1 MAGFFNLWSKT
12 AASNSNSDSTINWAE
27 GQLPSTVNGSARA
40 EMAALASFRDDI
52 NGSLT
57 TAGSSNAYTITT
69 NIAFTAYATG
79 LMVAFKAN
87 HVNTGAATLNVN
99 SIGAKALRTQDDAA
113 LQPGQIANNGQYFAK
128 YDAAANGSAGAWL
141 LQNPSVPLMEL
152 PRLLVSGSV
161 SDAAALEIVL
171 TSYTAYRGL
180 LVRLINFVPATDA
193 ANLGLRVSTNAGASY
208 NAGASDYRYA
218 YSVALDST
226 TTVSA
231 TVSQAATEI
240 QLAASVSNTAAEG
253 GAIAEIT
260 IMNQTATG
268 IWPTVRWNTSIV
280 DDSGRLRMLTGSGT
294 RQTAQDTD
302 AVQFLFSSGN
312 IASGTWALYGLP

>member
-1 MAGFFNLWSKT
+1 MAGRFDSWSKT
-12 AASNSNSDSTINWAE
+12 AASNSNSDATINWAE